1 MARKSVS
8 KTKSPKPEPSARKSK
23 PGGDGKPQRT
33 FDALPDTLDFRD
45 QIFVPTLI
53 RVGAVSDLA
62 SYRAFGLPVL
72 NQGSEGA
79 CTGFGLASVAN
90 FLLRLRGSATTAD
103 KVSAWMLYAM
113 AKRYDEWPGEDYSGS
128 SARGAMKG
136 WFKHGLCA
144 YDLWNERDPDP
155 TLEEK
160 RAADALGRPLGAYF
174 RVNHKDLV
182 AMHSAIT
189 EAGILYATA
198 RVHEGWQAVR
208 SGDEVIEYREGSIG
222 GHAFAIVGYDRQG
235 LWIQN
240 SWGEGWGAGGLAR
253 LSYADWLK
261 NGTDVWVA
269 ALGAPIDLVGPGSSA
284 TMRGSAPRSYQSK
297 VFADLRPHI
306 VTAKND
312 GILDDKGTYGLTED
326 GLKTLITERMTAT
339 MADWPKKRVL
349 LYAHGGLVS
358 ANSAI
363 QTVSSN
369 LGPLMDA
376 KIYPISFIWRSDAW
390 STISNILREAI
401 GQRRD
406 EGLLDKA
413 KDFML
418 DRFDDTIEVVARNL
432 GGKAMWDEMKE
443 NAIDATTKAKGAARL
458 TADHLVKLSAK
469 GKIDEIHL
477 VGHSA
482 GSIFH
487 AELARYLASKNVV
500 IDSVSLWAPACTMD
514 VFDTI
519 YRPLAEQGSIRKFDL
534 YTLDDATEQDDN
546 CANIYNKS
554 LLYLVSNAFEK
565 TARIPGIR
573 PDGQPMLGMEHFA
586 SRIPAAFW
594 VKGRRTWTLS
604 PGSSSKALH
613 HGDFDNDAA
622 TRESTLAR
630 IVGDAASS
638 AALQVPG
645 AAATASSTDRQ
656 RFRKVLNT
664 ALRLDRPTT

>member
-8 KTKSPKPEPSARKSK
+8 RPSASDDAK
-23 PGGDGKPQRT
+23 PRRGRRAPRESADSTPRT
-33 FDALPDTLDFRD
+33 FDALPDTIDFRD
-45 QIFVPTLI
+45 QIFVPTLV

-62 SYRAFGLPVL
+62 AFRAFGLPVL
-72 NQGSEGA
+72 DQGSQGA
-79 CTGFGLASVAN
+79 CTGFGLATVAN
-90 FLLRLRGSATTAD
+90 FLLRVRGGDPKANE
-103 KVSAWMLYAM
+103 VSAWMLYAM

-144 YDLWNERDPDP
+144 LDLWKERDADP
-155 TLEEK
+155 SREVE

-182 AMHSAIT
+182 AMHAAIT

-198 RVHEGWQAVR
+198 TVHEGWQQVKP
-208 SGDEVIEYREGSIG
+208 GDEAIEYRQGSIG

-240 SWGEGWGAGGLAR
+240 SWGPGWGAGGLAR
-253 LSYADWLK
+253 LSYADWLA
-261 NGTDVWVA
+261 NGSDVWVA
-269 ALGAPIDLVGPGSSA
+269 ALGAPVDLDTPGASA

-312 GILDDKGTYGLTED
+312 GVLDDKGTYGLTEAA
-326 GLKTLITERMTAT
+326 LKTLVAEQMPAT
-339 MADWPKKRVL
+339 MAAWPRKRVL

-358 ANSAI
+358 ADSAI

-376 KIYPISFIWRSDAW
+376 KVYPISFIWRSDAMT
-390 STISNILREAI
+390 TIANMLREAM
-401 GQRRD
+401 GRRRD

-418 DRFDDTIEVVARNL
+418 DRVDDTLEVVARSL

-443 NAIDATTKAKGAARL
+443 NAEGATTEKLGAARL
-458 TADHLVKLSAK
+458 VADHLIKLRKK
-469 GKIDEIHL
+469 GAIDEIHL

-482 GSIFH
+482 GAIFH
-487 AELARYLASKNVV
+487 ARLAQHLANGKAV
-500 IDSVSLWAPACTMD
+500 IDGVSLWAPACTMEI
-514 VFDTI
+514 FDAV
-519 YRPLAEQGSIRKFDL
+519 YRPLAENGSIRAFDL
-534 YTLDDATEQDDN
+534 YTLDDATERDDN

-565 TARIPGIR
+565 TARIPGFR
-573 PDGQPMLGMEHFA
+573 PDGTPLLGMQRFA
-586 SRIPAAFW
+586 ATIPAAFW
-594 VKGRRTWTLS
+594 NGSARTWRLA
-604 PGSSSKALH
+604 PGPASQARH
-613 HGDFDNDAA
+613 HGAFDND
-622 TRESTLAR
+622 TTTLLSTLAR
-630 IVGDAASS
+630 IVGTSPTAQTEQIAEAAS
-638 AALQVPG
+638 AV
-645 AAATASSTDRQ
+645 SSTAKQ
-656 RFRKVLNT
+656 QFRRRLDV
-664 ALRLDRPTT
+664 ALRLDRP